1 MAKLR
6 IVNIPVI
13 MLIINIFLSFA
24 VALLISISAIA
35 ADSALIL
42 NGNFVQGGLVFGQ
55 VTPGSK
61 VIIDGHAVR
70 VSADGDFI
78 IGFGRDYPSRTSL
91 KVIYSDG
98 SSKQHELKIAQR
110 KYEIQRIDGLP
121 NDQVNPDADTLVR
134 IKQEQREI
142 RLARDIDEGR
152 LDFKQKFIW
161 PTEGPITGVYGSQR
175 ILNGQPRQPH
185 YGIDVAAPVGT
196 SVVAP
201 ASGVVSYIG
210 DMYFSGWTVVLD
222 HGHRLS
228 SSFLHLDKVL
238 VQVGDRIQQGETIA
252 LVGATGRVTGA
263 HLDWRM
269 NWHTQRIDPGLLV
282 EYEYNSKK
290 Q

>member
-1 MAKLR
+1 M
-6 IVNIPVI
+6 
-13 MLIINIFLSFA
+13 
-24 VALLISISAIA
+24 A
-35 ADSALIL
+35 ADNTFKL
-42 NGNFVQGGLVFGQ
+42 NGDFIQGGLVYGQ
-55 VTPGSK
+55 VTPGAK
-61 VIIDGHAVR
+61 VIVNDYEVR
-70 VSADGDFI
+70 VSKSGDFI
-78 IGFGRDYPSRTSL
+78 IGFGRDYPSRAIL
-91 KVIYSDG
+91 KFIYSNG

-110 KYEIQRIDGLP
+110 EYKIQRIDGLP
-121 NDQVNPDADTLVR
+121 NAQVNPDADTLVR

-142 RLARDIDEGR
+142 RLARNMDEGR

-161 PTEGPITGVYGSQR
+161 PTKGPITGVYGSQR

-201 ASGVVSYIG
+201 AAGVVSYVD

-238 VQVGDRIQQGETIA
+238 VQVGDRVQQGETIA

-282 EYEYNSKK
+282 ENEDNSKK
-290 Q
+290 R

>member
-1 MAKLR
+1 MAKLLR
-6 IVNIPVI
+6 NTTSAAMLFRNTFLSITI
-13 MLIINIFLSFA
+13 MLF
-24 VALLISISAIA
+24 VASVVIATENSIK
-35 ADSALIL
+35 L
-42 NGNFVQGGLVFGQ
+42 NGDFIQGGLVYGQ
-55 VTPGSK
+55 VSPDAR
-61 VIIDGHAVR
+61 VIIDDHELR
-70 VSADGDFI
+70 VSAKGDFI
-78 IGFGRDYPSRTSL
+78 IGFGRDYPPHTIL

-110 KYEIQRIDGLP
+110 EYKIQRIDGLP
-121 NDQVNPDADTLVR
+121 AAQVNPDAETMVR

-142 RLARDIDEGR
+142 RLARDMDEGR

-161 PTEGPITGVYGSQR
+161 PTKGPITGVYGSQR

-201 ASGVVSYIG
+201 AAGVVSYV
-210 DMYFSGWTVVLD
+210 DNMYFSGWTVVLD

-238 VQVGDRIQQGETIA
+238 VQVGDRIQQGEAIA

-282 EYEYNSKK
+282 EYDDNSKK